1 MERRFSDYST
11 SGSSTTWKAGGT
23 WAPVDSVKFRGIFQ
37 ESVRSPNIFEL
48 FNPPTTGLNNLVLDP
63 CQGTLVGGTV
73 DGNPNPALA
82 NPDIQAICIAQG
94 APAGVVLRI
103 RALNQGGA
111 SQPSRSYDRLPH
123 LHHRAKRMR
132 IDYSVGSSSVSKLS
146 SGSGTEMVASIA
158 ANQAR

>member
-48 FNPPTTGLNNLVLDP
+48 FNPPTTGRNNLVFDP

-73 DGNPNPALA
+73 DGDPNPALA

-94 APAGVVLRI
+94 APAGAVTGGLI
-103 RALNQGGA
+103 LPPSANQINETQGGNTA
-111 SQPSRSYDRLPH
+111 LDVETAESTYL
-123 LHHRAKRMR
+123 
-132 IDYSVGSSSVSKLS
+132 
-146 SGSGTEMVASIA
+146 
-158 ANQAR
+158 